1 MTSHTAPTPH
11 LLDSVDALFS
21 ARALQRTAP
30 SGVWGVFGPDGLV
43 QAGGHGS
50 VAGTVPDAHTAYRIA
65 SCTKSFTA
73 AALLALRD
81 EGALALDEPITRFLP
96 GFAAVPLPSA
106 DAPVPTVRMLLT
118 MSAGLPT
125 DDPWGDRQ
133 ESITNEQLDALIA
146 DGLSF
151 DSIPGTAFAY
161 SNLGYALLGRVIEEA
176 SGRAYRDVVRER
188 FLEPLGLTGT
198 GFDVSIAES
207 DGVTGVAIGN
217 RFLDGAW
224 QELPFTGPGAFS
236 PIGGLFST
244 VADLSRWAVWLA
256 EPMLPDGVS
265 GGATA
270 HGPAGSEP
278 VASEPLASERLAFGA
293 LDEATESHPTPLSR
307 ASRREMQQLQRY
319 APGFSALPAGY
330 GFGLV
335 VEHHPRFGTVVSHS
349 GGYPGFS
356 AHMRWVPSRGLGVVA
371 FENATYSRV
380 SAAATAALDLLAD
393 SSPEVLSLD
402 DRLWPETRTAQRA
415 VSALIHDWSDAA
427 AARIFAENVPL
438 DEPYEN
444 RRAAIARAIAA
455 VDGLLP
461 LTPDVQQATAGMA
474 REASTTPSHLVWRL
488 PGNRGAL
495 RVEIR
500 LTPQNPPLV
509 QTFSVRAEHR

>member
-1 MTSHTAPTPH
+1 MTSHTAPGPH
-11 LLDSVDALFS
+11 LLDSVDALFA

-43 QAGGHGS
+43 HAGGHGS
-50 VAGTVPDAHTAYRIA
+50 VAGRVPDAHTAYRIA

-81 EGALALDEPITRFLP
+81 EGALALDDPITRFLP

-106 DAPVPTVRMLLT
+106 DAPVPSVRMLMT

-133 ESITNEQLDALIA
+133 ESITNEQLDGLIA
-146 DGLSF
+146 GGLSF
-151 DSIPGTAFAY
+151 DSIPGTTFAY
-161 SNLGYALLGRVIEEA
+161 SNLSYALLGRVIEVV
-176 SGRAYRDVVRER
+176 SGRPYRDVVRER

-198 GFDVSIAES
+198 GFDASIGESAAVS
-207 DGVTGVAIGN
+207 GVAVGN

-224 QELPFTGPGAFS
+224 QELPFSGPGAFS

-244 VADLSRWAVWLA
+244 VADLSTWAVWLA
-256 EPMLPDGVS
+256 EAMLPEGMSEGASEGASEAAS
-265 GGATA
+265 GG
-270 HGPAGSEP
+270 PE
-278 VASEPLASERLAFGA
+278 SEPL
-293 LDEATESHPTPLSR
+293 PVPLSR

-335 VEHHPRFGTVVSHS
+335 VEQHPRFGTVVSHS

-356 AHMRWVPSRGLGVVA
+356 AHMRWMPSRGLGVVA
-371 FENATYSRV
+371 FENATYSRA

-393 SSPEVLSLD
+393 ATPEVLSLD
-402 DRLWPETRTAQRA
+402 ERLWPETRAVQRA
-415 VSALIHDWSDAA
+415 ISALIHEWSDAE

-438 DEPYEN
+438 DEPFDN

-461 LTPDVQQATAGMA
+461 PTPEVQQATAA
-474 REASTTPSHLVWRL
+474 TIRESSSTPSHLVWRL

>member
-1 MTSHTAPTPH
+1 MTSHTAPAPH
-11 LLDSVDALFS
+11 LLDSVDALFA

-43 QAGGHGS
+43 HAGGHGS
-50 VAGTVPDAHTAYRIA
+50 VADRVPDAHTAYRIA

-81 EGALALDEPITRFLP
+81 EGALALDDPITRFVP

-106 DAPVPTVRMLLT
+106 DAPVPTVRMLMT

-133 ESITNEQLDALIA
+133 ESITNEQLERLIT

-151 DSIPGTAFAY
+151 DSVPGTTFAY

-176 SGRAYRDVVRER
+176 SGNAYRDVVRER

-198 GFDVSIAES
+198 GFDVSIGES
-207 DGVTGVAIGN
+207 EAVSGVAIGN

-224 QELPFTGPGAFS
+224 HELPFTGPGAFS

-256 EPMLPDGVS
+256 EAMLPQGASRSVTGSALGSTS
-265 GGATA
+265 GSAE
-270 HGPAGSEP
+270 SEHLS
-278 VASEPLASERLAFGA
+278 A
-293 LDEATESHPTPLSR
+293 PLSR
-307 ASRREMQQLQRY
+307 ASRREMQQMQRY
-319 APGFSALPAGY
+319 APGFSVLPAGY
-330 GFGLV
+330 AFGLV
-335 VEHHPRFGTVVSHS
+335 IEQHPRFGTVVSHS

-356 AHMRWVPSRGLGVVA
+356 AHMRWMPGRGIGVVA

-393 SSPEVLSLD
+393 ATPELLTLD
-402 DRLWPETRTAQRA
+402 DRLWPETRAAQRA
-415 VSALIHDWSDAA
+415 ISALIHDWSDAA
-427 AARIFAENVPL
+427 AARLFAENVPL

-461 LTPDVQQATAGMA
+461 PTPEVQHATAGVA
-474 REASTTPSHLVWRL
+474 RESSSTPSHLVWRL

>member
-1 MTSHTAPTPH
+1 MTSHTAPAPH
-11 LLDSVDALFS
+11 LLDSVDALFA
-21 ARALQRTAP
+21 ARTLQRTAP
-30 SGVWGVFGPDGLV
+30 SGVWGVFGPDGPLH
-43 QAGGHGS
+43 AGGHGS
-50 VAGTVPDAHTAYRIA
+50 VAARVPDEHTAYRIA

-81 EGALALDEPITRFLP
+81 EGALALDDPITRFLP

-106 DAPVPTVRMLLT
+106 DAPMPTVRMLLT

-133 ESITNEQLDALIA
+133 ESITNEQLDRLIA

-151 DSIPGTAFAY
+151 DSIPGTTFAY

-198 GFDVSIAES
+198 GFDVSIGGS
-207 DGVTGVAIGN
+207 DDVSGVAIGN
-217 RFLDGAW
+217 RFLEGAW
-224 QELPFTGPGAFS
+224 HELPFTGPGAFS

-244 VADLSRWAVWLA
+244 VVDLSRWAVWLA
-256 EPMLPDGVS
+256 EAMLPEGVS
-265 GGATA
+265 GGAAA
-270 HGPAGSEP
+270 HGPVDSEP
-278 VASEPLASERLAFGA
+278 VASETLAFGA
-293 LDEATESHPTPLSR
+293 LDSATEPRSTPLSR
-307 ASRREMQQLQRY
+307 ASRREMHQLQRY

-335 VEHHPRFGTVVSHS
+335 VEQHPRFGTVVSHS

-356 AHMRWVPSRGLGVVA
+356 AHMRWMPSRAMGVVA

-393 SSPEVLSLD
+393 STPEVLSLD
-402 DRLWPETRTAQRA
+402 DRLWPETRAAQRA

-427 AARIFAENVPL
+427 AARLFAENVPL

-461 LTPDVQQATAGMA
+461 LTPEVQQATAGII
-474 REASTTPSHLVWRL
+474 RESSSTPSHLVWRL

-500 LTPQNPPLV
+500 LTPRKPPLV

>member
-1 MTSHTAPTPH
+1 MTSHTAPAPH
-11 LLDSVDALFS
+11 LLDSIDALFT

-43 QAGGHGS
+43 HAGGHGS
-50 VAGTVPDAHTAYRIA
+50 VGGRVPDAHTAYRIA

-96 GFAAVPLPSA
+96 GFAAVPLPA
-106 DAPVPTVRMLLT
+106 DAPVPTVRMLMT

-133 ESITNEQLDALIA
+133 ESITNEQLDELIA
-146 DGLSF
+146 EGLSF
-151 DSIPGTAFAY
+151 DSIPGTTFAY

-176 SGRAYRDVVRER
+176 SGRPYRDVVRER

-198 GFDVSIAES
+198 GFDVSIGNS
-207 DGVTGVAIGN
+207 DDVSGVAIGN

-244 VADLSRWAVWLA
+244 VADLSRWAVWLGEA
-256 EPMLPDGVS
+256 MLPESAS
-265 GGATA
+265 GDVTGSAPGTA
-270 HGPAGSEP
+270 SGDTESEP
-278 VASEPLASERLAFGA
+278 VPV
-293 LDEATESHPTPLSR
+293 PLSR

-319 APGFSALPAGY
+319 APGFSVLPAGY

-335 VEHHPRFGTVVSHS
+335 VEQHPRFGTVVSHS

-356 AHMRWVPSRGLGVVA
+356 AHMRWMPGRGIGVVA

-393 SSPEVLSLD
+393 STPEVLSLD
-402 DRLWPETRTAQRA
+402 ERLWPETRAAQRA
-415 VSALIHDWSDAA
+415 VSALIHDWSDDA
-427 AARIFAENVPL
+427 AARLFAENVPL

-461 LTPDVQQATAGMA
+461 LTPEVQQATAGII
-474 REASTTPSHLVWRL
+474 REASSTPSHLVWRL

-500 LTPQNPPLV
+500 LTPQRPPLV

>member
-1 MTSHTAPTPH
+1 MTSHTAPAPH
-11 LLDSVDALFS
+11 LLDSVDALFA

-30 SGVWGVFGPDGLV
+30 SGAWGVFGPDGLV
-43 QAGGHGS
+43 HEGGHGS
-50 VAGTVPDAHTAYRIA
+50 VADRVPDAHTAYRIA

-81 EGALALDEPITRFLP
+81 EGALELDEPITRFLP

-106 DAPVPTVRMLLT
+106 DAPVPTVRMLMT

-133 ESITNEQLDALIA
+133 ESITNEQLDRLIA

-151 DSIPGTAFAY
+151 DSIPGTTFAY

-198 GFDVSIAES
+198 GFDVSIGDS
-207 DGVTGVAIGN
+207 DDVSGVAIGN
-217 RFLDGAW
+217 RFFDGAW
-224 QELPFTGPGAFS
+224 PELPFTGPGAFS

-256 EPMLPDGVS
+256 EAMLPEDVP
-265 GGATA
+265 GGAAA
-270 HGPAGSEP
+270 HGTVDSPPVTSEP
-278 VASEPLASERLAFGA
+278 RAFDALVALHAAPGPRS
-293 LDEATESHPTPLSR
+293 TPLSR

-319 APGFSALPAGY
+319 APGFSVLPAGY

-335 VEHHPRFGTVVSHS
+335 VEQHPRFGTVVSHS

-356 AHMRWVPSRGLGVVA
+356 AHMRWMPSRAIGVVA

-393 SSPEVLSLD
+393 STPEVLSLD
-402 DRLWPETRTAQRA
+402 DRLWPETRAAQQA

-427 AARIFAENVPL
+427 AARLFAENVPL

-455 VDGLLP
+455 IDGLLP
-461 LTPDVQQATAGMA
+461 LTPEVQQATAGMA
-474 REASTTPSHLVWRL
+474 REASATPSHLVWRL

-500 LTPQNPPLV
+500 LTPQSPPLV

>member
-1 MTSHTAPTPH
+1 MTSHTAPAPH
-11 LLDSVDALFS
+11 LLDSVDALFA
-21 ARALQRTAP
+21 ARSLQRTAP
-30 SGVWGVFGPDGLV
+30 SGAWGVFGPDGLV
-43 QAGGHGS
+43 HAGGHGS
-50 VAGTVPDAHTAYRIA
+50 VADRVPDAHTAYRIA

-81 EGALALDEPITRFLP
+81 EGALALDGPITRFLP

-106 DAPVPTVRMLLT
+106 DAPVPTVRMLMT

-133 ESITNEQLDALIA
+133 ESITNEQLDRLIA
-146 DGLSF
+146 GGLSF
-151 DSIPGTAFAY
+151 DSIPGTTLAY

-198 GFDVSIAES
+198 GFDVSIGDS
-207 DGVTGVAIGN
+207 DDVSGVAIGN

-256 EPMLPDGVS
+256 EAMLPEGVS
-265 GGATA
+265 GGAEVR
-270 HGPAGSEP
+270 GPAGSGS
-278 VASEPLASERLAFGA
+278 VASEPLAFDA
-293 LDEATESHPTPLSR
+293 LDALGAAPEPRSAPLSR

-335 VEHHPRFGTVVSHS
+335 VEQHPRFGTVVSHS

-356 AHMRWVPSRGLGVVA
+356 AHMRWIPSRGLGVVA

-393 SSPEVLSLD
+393 STPEVLSLD

>member
-43 QAGGHGS
+43 HAGGHGS

-106 DAPVPTVRMLLT
+106 DAPVPTVRMLMT

-133 ESITNEQLDALIA
+133 ESITNDQLDALIA

-151 DSIPGTAFAY
+151 DSIPGTTFAY

-198 GFDVSIAES
+198 GFDASIGES
-207 DGVTGVAIGN
+207 DGVSGVAIGN

-244 VADLSRWAVWLA
+244 VADLSRWAAWLA

-265 GGATA
+265 DGA
-270 HGPAGSEP
+270 EP
-278 VASEPLASERLAFGA
+278 EPRS
-293 LDEATESHPTPLSR
+293 TPLSR

-335 VEHHPRFGTVVSHS
+335 VEQHPRFGTVVSHS

-393 SSPEVLSLD
+393 ATSEVLSLD
-402 DRLWPETRTAQRA
+402 DRVWPETRVAQRA

-427 AARIFAENVPL
+427 AARLFAENVPL
-438 DEPYEN
+438 DEPFEN

-461 LTPDVQQATAGMA
+461 LTPEVEQATAGLA
-474 REASTTPSHLVWRL
+474 RETSSTPSHLVWRL

-500 LTPQNPPLV
+500 LTPQKPPLV

>member
-1 MTSHTAPTPH
+1 MTSHTAPAPH
-11 LLDSVDALFS
+11 LLDSVDALFA
-21 ARALQRTAP
+21 ARSLQRTAP
-30 SGVWGVFGPDGLV
+30 SGAWGVFGPDGLV
-43 QAGGHGS
+43 HAGGHGF
-50 VAGTVPDAHTAYRIA
+50 VADRVPDAHTAYRIA

-81 EGALALDEPITRFLP
+81 EGALALDDPITRFLP

-106 DAPVPTVRMLLT
+106 DAPVPTVRMLMT

-133 ESITNEQLDALIA
+133 ESITNEQLDRLIA

-151 DSIPGTAFAY
+151 DSIPGTTFAY

-188 FLEPLGLTGT
+188 FLQPLGLTGT
-198 GFDVSIAES
+198 GFDASIADS
-207 DGVTGVAIGN
+207 DDVSGVAIGN

-256 EPMLPDGVS
+256 EAMLPEGGSGHAQANGPVVS
-265 GGATA
+265 A
-270 HGPAGSEP
+270 P
-278 VASEPLASERLAFGA
+278 VTSAPTAFGA
-293 LDEATESHPTPLSR
+293 AAFGAPDAADEPHSTPLSR

-319 APGFSALPAGY
+319 APGFSVLPAGY

-335 VEHHPRFGTVVSHS
+335 VEQHPRFGAVVSHS

-356 AHMRWVPSRGLGVVA
+356 AHMRWIPSRGLGVVA

-380 SAAATAALDLLAD
+380 SAAATAALDLLTD
-393 SSPEVLSLD
+393 STPEVLSLD
-402 DRLWPETRTAQRA
+402 DRLWPETRAAQQA

-427 AARIFAENVPL
+427 AACLFAENVPL
-438 DEPYEN
+438 DEPFEN

-461 LTPDVQQATAGMA
+461 PTPEVQQATAGTI
-474 REASTTPSHLVWRL
+474 RESSSTPSHLVWRL

-500 LTPQNPPLV
+500 LTPQKPPLV

>member
-1 MTSHTAPTPH
+1 MISHTAPAPH
-11 LLDSVDALFS
+11 LLDSVDALFA
-21 ARALQRTAP
+21 ARAVQRTAP
-30 SGVWGVFGPDGLV
+30 SGAWGVFGPRGLLH
-43 QAGGHGS
+43 AGGHGA
-50 VAGTVPDAHTAYRIA
+50 VGDRVPDAHTAYRIA

-106 DAPVPTVRMLLT
+106 DAPVPTVRMLMT

-133 ESITNEQLDALIA
+133 ESITNEQLDGLIA
-146 DGLSF
+146 AGLSF

-176 SGRAYRDVVRER
+176 SGRPYRDVVRER
-188 FLEPLGLTGT
+188 FLEPLGLSGT
-198 GFDVSIAES
+198 GFDASIGDSDDVS
-207 DGVTGVAIGN
+207 GVAIGN

-256 EPMLPDGVS
+256 EAMLPESVS
-265 GGATA
+265 NAA
-270 HGPAGSEP
+270 HGSLPSASSVSEP
-278 VASEPLASERLAFGA
+278 APPAE
-293 LDEATESHPTPLSR
+293 PLSR

-335 VEHHPRFGTVVSHS
+335 VEQHPRFGTVVSHS

-356 AHMRWVPSRGLGVVA
+356 AHMRWMPGRGIGVVA
-371 FENATYSRV
+371 VENATYSRV

-393 SSPEVLSLD
+393 ATPPLLSLD
-402 DRLWPETRTAQRA
+402 DRLWTETRTARDA
-415 VSALIHDWSDAA
+415 VSTLIHDWSDAE
-427 AARIFAENVPL
+427 AARLFAENVPL
-438 DEPYEN
+438 DEPFEN
-444 RRAAIARAIAA
+444 RRAAIARAIEA

-461 LTPDVQQATAGMA
+461 LTPEVLEATAGSR
-474 REASTTPSHLVWRL
+474 RESSGTPSHLVWRL
-488 PGNRGAL
+488 PGNRGTL

-500 LTPQNPPLV
+500 LTPQKPPLV